1 MLKQLIK
8 PLIALSAI
16 FVSILLLTA
25 CSSSNSNTP
34 SNQINNKNYN
44 ENTPM
49 VEDNADV
56 LSSDTKNYIKEYNDS
71 ISNAKNKPQIL
82 VVTITSLDGNDIAD
96 VATQKGKQ
104 YKIGSKEDNS
114 GLVYVL
120 AVDDHKDFLAT
131 GYGMEDVIP
140 DIMAKDLLD
149 NKISHDA
156 YKNEDYN
163 TGVKHNLERIK
174 PYILGEKTKEQ
185 YNKSQKQNKT
195 LNSALKI
202 LIFIIFFGFVSFAI
216 FALVSDS
223 NSDSGSDG
231 GGGFFSGGSDSFSS
245 SDSDW
250 SGGGGDFGGGGGGS
264 SWFKNYPKQK
274 YKLILMD

>member
-1 MLKQLIK
+1 MLKKLIK

-82 VVTITSLDGNDIAD
+82 VVTIKSLDGNDIAD

-149 NKISHDA
+149 NEISHDA
-156 YKNEDYN
+156 YKDEDYN

-174 PYILGEKTKEQ
+174 PYILGEKTKTDYKKEKDKAD
-185 YNKSQKQNKT
+185 KSEMW
-195 LNSALKI
+195 LI
-202 LIFIIFFGFVSFAI
+202 IIFIIIGCPTLL
-216 FALVSDS
+216 ALAFLASNDDS
-223 NSDSGSDG
+223 SNGLSGGGWSSGSSDG
-231 GGGFFSGGSDSFSS
+231 SSGG
-245 SDSDW
+245 W

>member
-131 GYGMEDVIP
+131 GYGTEDVIP

-174 PYILGEKTKEQ
+174 PYILGKKTKEQ